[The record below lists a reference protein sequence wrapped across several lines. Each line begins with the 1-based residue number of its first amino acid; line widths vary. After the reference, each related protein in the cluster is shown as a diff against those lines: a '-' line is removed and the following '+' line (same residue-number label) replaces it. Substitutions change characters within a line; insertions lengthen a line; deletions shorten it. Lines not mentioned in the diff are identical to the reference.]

1 MQNLWLDKNI
11 KEAIDEPRFH
21 HQLLPM
27 HILAEEAV
35 SKEVSGYLEKVG
47 HKIVPWTARKSII
60 QGIAVK
66 DGIITANYDAR
77 KAGQVSGF

>member
-1 MQNLWLDKNI
+1 MQNLWLERDINV
-11 KEAIDEPRFH
+11 AIDEPRGH

-27 HILAEEAV
+27 KILAEETV
-35 SKEVSGYLEKVG
+35 KGEVVDYLEKVG
-47 HKIVPWTARKSII
+47 HKVEDWTVRKSVI